1 MSSIT
6 TTDPTALKNWMINK
20 GLARSSL
27 NDLEARLAE
36 LEQKNAELAEKN
48 AELEKHNKTV
58 EKDAEF
64 NIMGQ
69 VLMEHCWH
77 LGISDDAVEDCFKE
91 EFMAHGHKG
100 IYDALVRLNSECGCA
115 ECIAIQN
122 DFKQ

>member
-1 MSSIT
+1 
-6 TTDPTALKNWMINK
+6 MINK

-36 LEQKNAELAEKN
+36 LESKN
-48 AELEKHNKTV
+48 AELEKKTAEMEQRNKTV
-58 EKDAEF
+58 EKNAEF
-64 NIMGQ
+64 NMMGQ

-91 EFMAHGHKG
+91 EFMAYGHKG
-100 IYDALVRLNSECGCA
+100 VYDALVRLNDECGCA

-122 DFKQ
+122 DFKP